1 MKESNL
7 RKVQIAASFAL
18 ILAAPVVTKAANYSF
33 EADSGALRVS
43 YSDLDLSSDEGVAV
57 LYTRLQSASRE
68 ACDVGSYQKK
78 ASVKATL
85 AANACYADVLS
96 KVVAKVGSDK
106 LTAIHES

>member
-7 RKVQIAASFAL
+7 RKVQVAASFAL

-43 YSDLDLSSDEGVAV
+43 YSDLDLSIDEGVAV
-57 LYTRLQSASRE
+57 LYSRLQSASRE
-68 ACDVGSYQKK
+68 ACDVGNYQKN

-85 AANACYADVLS
+85 SANACYTDVLS